1 MSMTVQSAGGP
12 EWPKHELSP
21 IRRPPERTDADRDK
35 PRAAG
40 RQTAAN
46 PYDQA
51 IDSLRTAALRRD
63 AALVKA
69 SHTSKA
75 DHTTADAAI
84 AEESKPETTKAPR

>member
-35 PRAAG
+35 SSAAS

-63 AALVKA
+63 AALVATARSSA
-69 SHTSKA
+69 SV
-75 DHTTADAAI
+75 HTTADAAI
-84 AEESKPETTKAPR
+84 ADESKAEALR

>member
-12 EWPKHELSP
+12 EWPKHDLSP
-21 IRRPPERTDADRDK
+21 IRKPAERMDADRDK
-35 PRAAG
+35 PSAAS

-63 AALVKA
+63 AALVATTHAAKA
-69 SHTSKA
+69 VHPI
-75 DHTTADAAI
+75 ADAAI
-84 AEESKPETTKAPR
+84 AEPAALNRSSS

>member
-21 IRRPPERTDADRDK
+21 IRRPAERTDADRDK
-35 PRAAG
+35 PSVAS

-46 PYDQA
+46 PYDAA

-63 AALVKA
+63 AALVA
-69 SHTSKA
+69 TTRTSESV
-75 DHTTADAAI
+75 HSTADTAI
-84 AEESKPETTKAPR
+84 AETTKAPR

>member
-21 IRRPPERTDADRDK
+21 IRRPAERTDADRDK
-35 PRAAG
+35 SSAAD

-63 AALVKA
+63 AALVKT
-69 SHTSKA
+69 SHTTKA
-75 DHTTADAAI
+75 DHATADAAI
-84 AEESKPETTKAPR
+84 AEETKPETAKAPR

>member
-12 EWPKHELSP
+12 EWPKHELSQ
-21 IRRPPERTDADRDK
+21 IRRPAERTDADRDK
-35 PRAAG
+35 SSAAN

-63 AALVKA
+63 AALVA
-69 SHTSKA
+69 TTNARKA
-75 DHTTADAAI
+75 DDTTADAAI
-84 AEESKPETTKAPR
+84 AEETRPETKPLR